1 MINVECCVQLC
12 LLHSTC
18 ALPSSSLSITSILAL
33 ICWCRDS
40 MCSSRFSWHSA
51 TDAARGSAAHVRVC
65 ACSPP
70 PAWFSVF
77 MLCTSVSA
85 VASLSAAVWAAL
97 LLTSSGFISYTE
109 RMTDAFNK
117 QQPETHKTNS
127 FFSEF
132 DKLGEQVWIT
142 TLCQWCLKIPFSGEN
157 EASPS
162 PPQNPRSL
170 FLLHHSVKPLAATI
184 QAVMLR
190 VG

>member
-1 MINVECCVQLC
+1 MWSVVCNSVFYIQRVRYRPALSRSRPSWRWSAGAGTRCAPAGSADTRPPTPREAPLRTSECAPARRRLRDSLFLCCAHLWVRWRLC
-12 LLHSTC
+12 LQRCELRS
-18 ALPSSSLSITSILAL
+18 
-33 ICWCRDS
+33 CWHLQVLFPTWREWQ
-40 MCSSRFSWHSA
+40 M
-51 TDAARGSAAHVRVC
+51 
-65 ACSPP
+65 
-70 PAWFSVF
+70 
-77 MLCTSVSA
+77 
-85 VASLSAAVWAAL
+85 
-97 LLTSSGFISYTE
+97 LLTNSSQRHT
-109 RMTDAFNK
+109 
-117 QQPETHKTNS
+117 KTNS

-157 EASPS
+157 AASPS